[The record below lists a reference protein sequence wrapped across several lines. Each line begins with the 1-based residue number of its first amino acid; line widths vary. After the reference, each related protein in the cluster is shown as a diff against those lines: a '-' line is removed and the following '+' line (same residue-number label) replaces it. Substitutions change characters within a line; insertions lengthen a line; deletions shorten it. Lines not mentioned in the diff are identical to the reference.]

1 MNKPKVKQIS
11 ETFFEVL
18 GHSVKIQIRSG
29 RKLLLC
35 SCKNHTKFCTENPF
49 CFHKELV
56 IEFLSTK
63 KLRIELDKLIEFYKL
78 QEGIKSK
85 FDASIFF
92 NDLVNLKNSL
102 LS

>member
-11 ETFFEVL
+11 ETLFEVL
-18 GHSVKIQIRSG
+18 GHSVKIQIRKG

-35 SCKNHTKFCTENPF
+35 SCQNHTKFCNENPF

-56 IEFLSTK
+56 IEFISTK
-63 KLRIELDKLIEFYKL
+63 KLREELNKLIEFYKL

-85 FDASIFF
+85 FDAGIFL
-92 NDLVNLKNSL
+92 NDLINLQTSL